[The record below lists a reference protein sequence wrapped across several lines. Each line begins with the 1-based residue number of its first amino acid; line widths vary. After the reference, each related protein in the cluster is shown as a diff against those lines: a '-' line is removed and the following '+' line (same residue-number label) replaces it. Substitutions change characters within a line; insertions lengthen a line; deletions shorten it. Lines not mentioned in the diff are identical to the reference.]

1 MIYIRTIRK
10 DSIMRGKAVII
21 RGEETLA
28 EISPS
33 IKELYDRKMSA
44 IVARKEEQE
53 AEKEETK
60 EEVEKTVLEAIIS
73 LEERIEKIEEAL
85 IQAGLSLPEEEE
97 EE

>member
-1 MIYIRTIRK
+1 MT
-10 DSIMRGKAVII
+10 GKFAVL

-44 IVARKEEQE
+44 IVARKEE
-53 AEKEETK
+53 AETEVEETK
-60 EEVEKTVLEAIIS
+60 EEMDKTILEALIS

-97 EE
+97 EEE